1 MPLPLPDLDTRRWVD
16 LVDEGRALIPRYA
29 SAWTDHNIHDPG
41 ITLGELFAAQA
52 ERLMYQAN
60 RVPERL
66 RRKWIALSGVAP
78 WPARGATGIAGVT
91 LAPGT
96 APFLVP
102 GGLLLEGESMPA
114 LWIPFRTRTAT
125 TLVPNR
131 IVAVQVFDGKRF
143 IDRTRAWREGVPV
156 AAFGPDPV
164 ANASAAASSALYIGL
179 DTALPLGVTVALGA
193 VVGAGWSERQR
204 ILSEEEERRDD
215 CNPTPRG
222 CRPCLPRDPWCED
235 DADASGGT
243 PGSSGSTTPVP
254 QSGPVTALPPHHSA
268 RLQWEYFG
276 AGGWKTLSGTEAA
289 DDTRSL
295 TLDGIV
301 RLELPA
307 AQVATAVGVVAAPLF
322 WLRVRL
328 VRGAFDEAPI
338 LQALLLNALEVVQQR
353 PVLAKYTVAP
363 GAAVSGTPVPGTRQR
378 LALEFAPASELD
390 LAAVTVS
397 AAGTGNGV
405 DAFVVDWKAPT
416 AVAAGSLMV
425 DFVCIGVATGL
436 AELGLDLPEGDVADG
451 ALRLAAAETGIWRE
465 WTLRADLDA
474 ALPAEPVAMHDGE
487 RGIVFGDGVRGHLLP
502 LGSPIVATWDAT
514 SAERGV
520 MPRRRPWRLA
530 ANPFNTALL
539 GALLPTVSTAIELVV
554 APAGAEG
561 GRSAETTDATLARI
575 AASVWAHEQLARL
588 AEPEGNTLDQFD
600 PVPVMAISSVRRT
613 ATTFDLEREARGV
626 AGTHVR
632 RARAWAGV
640 DPLVA
645 CADAPGTVTVVIV
658 PSLPLGAPEP
668 SAGLVRAVSRWLGR
682 RRVLCTRVIVIG
694 PRYVDVQVTASVRA
708 LPSADRTRIAA
719 DVQAAIA
726 AFLDPLT
733 GGPAGRGWPFGRD
746 VYRSEILALID
757 GVRGVDHVLSL
768 TLAAGSGV
776 ASGDD
781 EDATPSMGDG
791 CGNLCISA
799 RSLVRSSSHLIEV
812 LRA

>member
-29 SAWTDHNIHDPG
+29 PAWTDHNIHDPG

-66 RRKWIALSGVAP
+66 RRKWIALSGVTP

-91 LAPGT
+91 LAPAT
-96 APFLVP
+96 APFLLP
-102 GGLLLEGESMPA
+102 GGVLLEGESMPS
-114 LWIPFRTRTAT
+114 LWIPFRTRADT
-125 TLVPNR
+125 TLVANR
-131 IVAVQVFDGKRF
+131 IVAVQVFDGMRF
-143 IDRTRAWREGVPV
+143 TDRTRAWREGVPV
-156 AAFGPDPV
+156 AAFGLDPIG
-164 ANASAAASSALYIGL
+164 NASAASSSALYIGL
-179 DTALPLGVTVALGA
+179 DTALPIGVPASLGA

-204 ILSEEEERRDD
+204 LLIEEKERHDD
-215 CNPTPRG
+215 CNPTPRN
-222 CRPCLPRDPWCED
+222 CRPCAPRDPWCED
-235 DADASGGT
+235 VNPSGGSA
-243 PGSSGSTTPVP
+243 GSSGIPTAVPST
-254 QSGPVTALPPHHSA
+254 GPSVTLPKHHSA
-268 RLQWEYFG
+268 RLQWEFFG
-276 AGGWKTLSGTEAA
+276 AMGWQALSAA
-289 DDTRSL
+289 QSVDETRSL

-307 AQVATAVGVVAAPLF
+307 AQLATIVGAVVAPLF

-328 VRGAFDEAPI
+328 VRGAFEEAPL

-353 PVLAKYTVAP
+353 PVLAKYTVSL
-363 GAAVSGTPVPGTRQR
+363 GATVNGTPVPGTRQR
-378 LALEFAPASELD
+378 LALDFTPASALD
-390 LAAVTVS
+390 VGAIRVNS
-397 AAGTGNGV
+397 AGTGNGV
-405 DAFVVDWKAPT
+405 DAFVVEWIAPT
-416 AVAAGSLMV
+416 ALTAGVLTIDLV
-425 DFVCIGVATGL
+425 GIGAATGL
-436 AELGLDLPEGDVADG
+436 ADLGLDLPEGTIADG
-451 ALRLAAAETGIWRE
+451 ALRIAASESGIWRE
-465 WTLRADLDA
+465 WTIRADLDA

-487 RGIVFGDGVRGHLLP
+487 LGIVFGDGVRGHLLP
-502 LGSPIVATWDAT
+502 VGSPIVATWDAT

-530 ANPFNTALL
+530 ANPFNTAVL
-539 GALLPTVSTAIELVV
+539 GALLPGVSTDIELVV

-561 GRSAETTDATLARI
+561 GRSAESSDATLARI

-600 PVPVMAISSVRRT
+600 PVPVMSISSMRRT

-645 CADAPGTVTVVIV
+645 CANAPGTVTVVIV
-658 PSLPLGAPEP
+658 PSLPLGAPQP

-682 RRVLCTRVIVIG
+682 RRVLCTRVIVVG
-694 PRYVDVQVTASVRA
+694 PRYVEVQVTASVHA
-708 LPSADRTRIAA
+708 LPSADRTRVAA
-719 DVQAAIA
+719 DLQAAIA

-768 TLAAGSGV
+768 SLSAGTS
-776 ASGDD
+776 A
-781 EDATPSMGDG
+781 GDG
-791 CGNLCISA
+791 CGNLCIPP
-799 RSLVRSSSHLIEV
+799 RSLVRSGNHDIEV